1 MSLDIMRSC
10 DGSQLESG
18 RSEIM
23 EGPWRQIM
31 RRRVESMHK
40 LVTGGKAG
48 ARGSWYM
55 TETDWELVR
64 AAAGSRRIEPFRP
77 QQKMKSGLQAMESM
91 SGESRGRLLIGRWG
105 VFKENENTLPVW
117 EPTIQILQSSIHG
130 SMQTHRTRQSIVNH
144 AQISGMSQPVAA
156 SARTCVRKLDTHT
169 RQSSPPL
176 HSIHMPSL
184 RRRMSMARTGPVWTL
199 ARLAMHD
206 PVSVSQTQTSP
217 M

>member
-1 MSLDIMRSC
+1 
-10 DGSQLESG
+10 
-18 RSEIM
+18 
-23 EGPWRQIM
+23 
-31 RRRVESMHK
+31 
-40 LVTGGKAG
+40 
-48 ARGSWYM
+48 M

-64 AAAGSRRIEPFRP
+64 AAAGSRRTEPFRP